1 MGCATSHTPRLMT
14 GRYERIE
21 VITGVERRRR
31 WSVEEKLRIVTESL
45 TAGVPVSVVARRHRV
60 RSNLLFRWRK
70 LARQGV
76 GPLPDGVLSFV
87 PVRVVADGAVARA
100 VPATAS
106 LQSDRPP
113 DGGKAV
119 VSTVEIELPNGCRL
133 RVVADIDSALLH
145 RLVTVVKAA
154 G

>member
-1 MGCATSHTPRLMT
+1 MT

-45 TAGVPVSVVARRHRV
+45 RAGVPVSVVARRHGV

-70 LARQGV
+70 LARQGAL

-100 VPATAS
+100 VPAAAS

-145 RLVTVVKAA
+145 RLVMVVKAA

>member
-1 MGCATSHTPRLMT
+1 
-14 GRYERIE
+14 
-21 VITGVERRRR
+21 
-31 WSVEEKLRIVTESL
+31 
-45 TAGVPVSVVARRHRV
+45 VPVSVEARRHGV

-70 LARQGV
+70 LARQGAL

-100 VPATAS
+100 VPAAAS

-133 RVVADIDSALLH
+133 RMAADIEPSVLH
-145 RLVTVVKAA
+145 RLVTALKAA